1 MVDVQDVV
9 NAATIAQGAERLL
22 ARFNDV
28 FGGPRQQLWDLA
40 RLQVNQAIEKRGG
53 LRMNFAA
60 NKDSADGRVN
70 WLPFYEN
77 PSIVES
83 RRANYAKQNVFLRNE
98 PVRLYTG
105 SDARKFKVDIHYT
118 LPHIASMVPTDM
130 LLKMF
135 SNDESLSNKDLE
147 NISQYLIDTVKYD
160 INAPIDG
167 LGQETIYD
175 DNGNPMSR
183 ADLTPLKH
191 AMEIMRNR
199 LTDGS
204 EGPVGKFFDQ
214 GNVDSAWNSLLMYML
229 DVTPAHTQ
237 ISKIVMYAINMIR
250 ASVIGSA
257 EFPVKGPPIVELKWG
272 ALYNFTPC
280 IITDYRIQAIEEA
293 GYDTKS
299 LMAQRL
305 KISLS
310 LEEMRNIHG
319 NFHGSPSVTGDLPG
333 WDSILNLGSMDRSTK
348 LVPPSP
354 GTTGNWTPPNF

>member
-22 ARFNDV
+22 ARFNDR
-28 FGGPRQQLWDLA
+28 FGGSRQQLWDLA

-60 NKDSADGRVN
+60 SKDSANGRVN

-105 SDARKFKVDIHYT
+105 SEARRFKVDIHYT

-135 SNDESLSNKDLE
+135 TINDELSDTDLE
-147 NISQYLIDTVKYD
+147 NISKYLIDTIKED
-160 INAPIDG
+160 IGAPPGG
-167 LGQETIYD
+167 LSQGEMTEPPRPSPEKD
-175 DNGNPMSR
+175 
-183 ADLTPLKH
+183 
-191 AMEIMRNR
+191 AMDIMRNR

-214 GNVDSAWNSLLMYML
+214 GNPDSVWNSLLTYML
-229 DVTPAHTQ
+229 DVTPQHTQ
-237 ISKIVMYAINMIR
+237 ISKIVMYAVNMIR

-272 ALYNFTPC
+272 SLYNFTPC

-333 WDSILNLGSMDRSTK
+333 WDSILNLGSIDPREE
-348 LVPPSP
+348 L
-354 GTTGNWTPPNF
+354 